1 MYPQE
6 AVTEI
11 NRCVGKKRMYGIKLW
26 VARRATD
33 PGLNP
38 ILEKAVEL
46 DVLVLQHAW
55 IKTTGNLP
63 GESFPE
69 DVADL
74 ANRHP
79 QARIIMAHLN
89 GIGLR
94 GLEDVAIAQIYLS
107 IHQEEMLRA
116 GWSKLLS
123 RPWGQNGWSSAP
135 MHRSV
140 ILVVSWQR
148 SWQPICR
155 KPLNRISSG
164 TMRYDSYRNGQDD
177 ACPHQTV
184 K

>member
-1 MYPQE
+1 
-6 AVTEI
+6 
-11 NRCVGKKRMYGIKLW
+11 MYGIKLW

-94 GLEDVAIAQIYLS
+94 GLEPIAQIYLS

-116 GWSKLLS
+116 G
-123 RPWGQNGWSSAP
+123 
-135 MHRSV
+135 
-140 ILVVSWQR
+140 
-148 SWQPICR
+148 
-155 KPLNRISSG
+155 
-164 TMRYDSYRNGQDD
+164 
-177 ACPHQTV
+177 
-184 K
+184 